1 MVNGQI
7 LIVWMWGT
15 MKEKQKSQVFYLRT
29 WKNGVVIHEDSKDYE
44 GNILGGE
51 GIRSSVLGML
61 SLLCLV
67 EIQVEMLNKEMY
79 R

>member
-1 MVNGQI
+1 MELLFTKI
-7 LIVWMWGT
+7 AKT
-15 MKEKQKSQVFYLRT
+15 MKGVFWEER
-29 WKNGVVIHEDSKDYE
+29 V
-44 GNILGGE
+44 
-51 GIRSSVLGML
+51 IRSSVLGML